1 MSYHGLTSMADRSRL
16 GQPKEG
22 APRGATR
29 SISLQHLIRRLF
41 GLSKTSAP
49 AMPGQVGAAAADVR
63 SNKRSLSPAQLKKEL
78 AAAKLGDMQEE
89 DFSLLQFE
97 EQRNWGNLSRGEG
110 NPSATNAVI
119 KGQDKHEVQEE
130 SSNDSDDSRRKWAK
144 EALFPRAQWNPCKDL
159 DPSSL
164 YDGRRRDGRRKL
176 VIPSTLLHRNYH
188 LEQYID
194 NHTKHGQYETLL
206 PNVLSSSYYGLK

>member
-1 MSYHGLTSMADRSRL
+1 
-16 GQPKEG
+16 
-22 APRGATR
+22 
-29 SISLQHLIRRLF
+29 
-41 GLSKTSAP
+41 
-49 AMPGQVGAAAADVR
+49 MPGQVGAAAADVR

-78 AAAKLGDMQEE
+78 AAARLGDMQEE
-89 DFSLLQFE
+89 DFSLLKIE

-110 NPSATNAVI
+110 NPSATSAVI
-119 KGQDKHEVQEE
+119 KGQDKHELQEE
-130 SSNDSDDSRRKWAK
+130 SSNDSNDSRQKWAK